1 VSVPCAAEFS
11 WMLKKKSALSQ
22 ELKDARE
29 KIKWLEAANKALSS
43 QMCTYHSNW
52 INECRR
58 ADALEMYGLNAP
70 SLSQA
75 GWMSPSPDRS
85 YGTLIYPA

>member
-1 VSVPCAAEFS
+1 VSVPCAAYFS

-29 KIKWLEAANKALSS
+29 KIKWLEAANKELSL
-43 QMCTYHSNW
+43 QMCTYRSNW

-58 ADALEMYGLNAP
+58 ADALEMYGPLNPP

-75 GWMSPSPDRS
+75 GWTSPSPDRS
-85 YGTLIYPA
+85 YGT